1 MELFLMHAA
10 FWWKLGFGNSSAF
23 FCSSNRWHLSS
34 ALLVWVVFKLVHSF
48 IRSLWRCGRK
58 ITAHCGIF
66 YWISFEKTALGHKL
80 CSLLEFKLSK
90 RSACFRSEKSGSLN
104 ISPKIWI
111 ALQRNSICWGKQA
124 SRQAWR
130 NAVPS
135 NPAVKCA
142 NWKSAREWIS
152 VSNPAD
158 SDKYQ
163 VNWKIKQKATFA
175 NIVDLVLLFS
185 AIWGYTLKMIIEIEF
200 EKCERISHK
209 DLRDQ

>member
-1 MELFLMHAA
+1 MHAA

-90 RSACFRSEKSGSLN
+90 RSACFRSEKVVVSIFPRKSESHSSGIPSVEA
-104 ISPKIWI
+104 S
-111 ALQRNSICWGKQA
+111 KQA
-124 SRQAWR
+124 GKRGEMQFHPIQPWNALIGNRPENESRFQTLLTLTNIKKTGR
-130 NAVPS
+130 S
-135 NPAVKCA
+135 N
-142 NWKSAREWIS
+142 RRRHLQTLWI
-152 VSNPAD
+152 
-158 SDKYQ
+158 
-163 VNWKIKQKATFA
+163 WF
-175 NIVDLVLLFS
+175 FS
-185 AIWGYTLKMIIEIEF
+185 FRQSEDT
-200 EKCERISHK
+200 R
-209 DLRDQ
+209 

>member
-1 MELFLMHAA
+1 MTSIL
-10 FWWKLGFGNSSAF
+10 
-23 FCSSNRWHLSS
+23 S
-34 ALLVWVVFKLVHSF
+34 ALGMSGFQIGSFLHPDSLKMWSENYCALRDFLLNKLWKDCIGPQIVQSF
-48 IRSLWRCGRK
+48 
-58 ITAHCGIF
+58 GIQIVKKKCMF
-66 YWISFEKTALGHKL
+66 SII
-80 CSLLEFKLSK
+80 
-90 RSACFRSEKSGSLN
+90 KSGSLN

-185 AIWGYTLKMIIEIEF
+185 AIWGYTLKMIIEIGF
-200 EKCERISHK
+200 EKCERMSHK
-209 DLRDQ
+209 DLRDQK

>member
-1 MELFLMHAA
+1 MTSIL
-10 FWWKLGFGNSSAF
+10 N
-23 FCSSNRWHLSS
+23 
-34 ALLVWVVFKLVHSF
+34 
-48 IRSLWRCGRK
+48 
-58 ITAHCGIF
+58 
-66 YWISFEKTALGHKL
+66 ALGMSGFQIGSFLHPESLKMWSENYCALRDFLLNKL
-80 CSLLEFKLSK
+80 WKDCIGPQIVQSFGIQIVKK
-90 RSACFRSEKSGSLN
+90 SACFRSEKVLVSIFPRKSESHSSGIPSVEA
-104 ISPKIWI
+104 SKQ
-111 ALQRNSICWGKQA
+111 ASKQA

-185 AIWGYTLKMIIEIEF
+185 AIWGYTLKMIIEIGF
-200 EKCERISHK
+200 EKCERMSHK